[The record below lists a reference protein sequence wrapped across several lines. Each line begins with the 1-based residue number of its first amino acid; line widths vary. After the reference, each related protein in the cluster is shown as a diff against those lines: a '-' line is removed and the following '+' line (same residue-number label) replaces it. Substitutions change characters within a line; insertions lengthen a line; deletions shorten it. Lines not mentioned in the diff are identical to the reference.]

1 MNLQK
6 MYAAQQ
12 ALRHHIN
19 YNEPDRFEKLVLA
32 LLVEVGECANEWRG
46 FKFWS
51 KDREPRTKIT
61 CMACHGIGE
70 VYQPIDGY
78 QMTCPHCDGQ
88 GVENSNNPLLEE
100 YADGLHFVLELGIEK
115 GWTPAIND
123 LTFRSGNITK
133 QFLALYEHIS
143 IFKRNANKD
152 NYYNLLSI
160 YAGLGEMLG
169 FTRDQIEQAYY
180 SKNQINHERQ
190 ANGY

>member
-51 KDREPRTKIT
+51 TDQEPRTLIYT
-61 CMACHGIGE
+61 GLHDGINE
-70 VYQPIDGY
+70 PAI
-78 QMTCPHCDGQ
+78 
-88 GVENSNNPLLEE
+88 NPLLEE

-123 LTFRSGNITK
+123 LTFRSGNVTK

-143 IFKRNANKD
+143 IFKRNTNKD

-169 FTRDQIEQAYY
+169 FTREQIEQAYY
-180 SKNQINHERQ
+180 AKNQINHERQ